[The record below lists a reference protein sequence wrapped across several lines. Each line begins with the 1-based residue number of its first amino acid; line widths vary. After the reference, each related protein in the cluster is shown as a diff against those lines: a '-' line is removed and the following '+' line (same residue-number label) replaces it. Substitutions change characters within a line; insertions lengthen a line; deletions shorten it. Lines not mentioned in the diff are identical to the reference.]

1 MSGSLKQIKAV
12 LIDLSGTLHVGNNII
27 PGAQNAVNKLRKS
40 RLKIKFVTN
49 TTKESHQS
57 LHDRL
62 NRLGFEVKKDEIFTS
77 LSSVRT
83 LIDKMKLRPHLM
95 LSESAKRD
103 FFGVETENPNAVV
116 MGLSPDHFNYEE
128 MNKAMKL
135 LQNGAKLIAINKL
148 RYFQRENDIALGT
161 GAFVAALE
169 YATDVKSIVVGKPE
183 KSFFHGA
190 IESLGCR
197 SEECVMIG
205 DDVRDDVGGAIE
217 SGMSGLLVKTGK
229 YRSGDEEKINL
240 ALEFVVNDVL
250 SAVDLILASIELKF

>member
-135 LQNGAKLIAINKL
+135 LQNGAKLIAINKA

-190 IESLGCR
+190 IESLGTVTLFDTPSFSPKNTGLKQMLLETFLVSNFQYLTIEIIR
-197 SEECVMIG
+197 SMIY
-205 DDVRDDVGGAIE
+205 
-217 SGMSGLLVKTGK
+217 T
-229 YRSGDEEKINL
+229 RSG
-240 ALEFVVNDVL
+240 
-250 SAVDLILASIELKF
+250 